1 MVAGSSPDT
10 KNWIR
15 GRVPD
20 FREQRELSWPKLS
33 YATTVM
39 VDDVDA
45 HHERA
50 KAAGATILT
59 SPTNQPWGLRS
70 YAAIDLDGHQ
80 WEFSQTLGVVE
91 PEAWVATR
99 IE

>member
-1 MVAGSSPDT
+1 LPSAGPGDCLAGASVRLPGAGADGWAWQGTVITSKLETPSGGLVMVAGSSPDT

-45 HHERA
+45 HH
-50 KAAGATILT
+50 
-59 SPTNQPWGLRS
+59 
-70 YAAIDLDGHQ
+70 
-80 WEFSQTLGVVE
+80 
-91 PEAWVATR
+91 
-99 IE
+99 